1 MPLDQPGLLL
11 PAELRPKLA
20 PSPCG
25 MIPTVFQEALELLST
40 WIPADGCG
48 IGLWIARMRP
58 ELGLRRDPWS
68 WFEALG
74 LGLSG
79 CFLRSKRILKFQVFP
94 RISLL
99 GTVQITLGWKGKQ
112 GITFSL
118 EEAAMELWE
127 FSFLWAALPKSQKS
141 SGECAPPGI
150 LSLLEGKNPPKHK
163 GNLGMS

>member
-20 PSPCG
+20 PSPRG
-25 MIPTVFQEALELLST
+25 MIPMVFQEAPELLST
-40 WIPADGCG
+40 WIRADGCG
-48 IGLWIARMRP
+48 IGLWIARMRL

-99 GTVQITLGWKGKQ
+99 GAVQITLGWRGKQ
-112 GITFSL
+112 GITLSV

-127 FSFLWAALPKSQKS
+127 FPFLRAALPKSQKS
-141 SGECAPPGI
+141 SGECAPPE
-150 LSLLEGKNPPKHK
+150 SFPSWRGKIPQNTKEIWE
-163 GNLGMS
+163 